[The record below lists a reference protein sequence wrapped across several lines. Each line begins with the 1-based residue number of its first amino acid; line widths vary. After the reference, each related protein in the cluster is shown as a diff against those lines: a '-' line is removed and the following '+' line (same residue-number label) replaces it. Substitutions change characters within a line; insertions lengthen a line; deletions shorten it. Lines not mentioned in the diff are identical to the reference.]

1 MATKNWLFIYRRI
14 LEYARHTLN
23 EIILLISMS
32 VVHTKQKLDAT
43 SLAIESEFDF
53 CLPEF
58 RWPTG
63 TVEPDAQKRIPLRY
77 EFLYYKIW
85 FKQVQQFC

>member
-1 MATKNWLFIYRRI
+1 
-14 LEYARHTLN
+14 
-23 EIILLISMS
+23 MS

-63 TVEPDAQKRIPLRY
+63 TVEPDEQKRIPLRY
-77 EFLYYKIW
+77 EFYTIKYDLNKYNNLLEEFVK
-85 FKQVQQFC
+85 CSAN